1 MKTKDFIKML
11 QDADPSGEAY
21 VRMSGGVPI
30 FAELKEGY
38 WDGPYSYIDE
48 DGKYITSTE
57 GTKVDIWTK
66 EPNDY
71 IWDDL
76 EWNSY
81 QEPEDGLF
89 EKLKSKFE
97 FRFGG
102 YAIPA
107 HRQERIDSFFKDLK
121 EELDDYI
128 SYKKA
133 SDQKYLDEVCEK
145 YKNGWKFLQKKEGK
159 WKFYDWDILD
169 ENGKNQGANWA
180 TTGPILLSGKFEPTD
195 SDKYLEWKLK

>member
-11 QDADPSGEAY
+11 QEADPSGEAH

-48 DGKYITSTE
+48 NGKYVTSIE
-57 GTKVDIWTK
+57 GCKVDIWTK
-66 EPNDY
+66 EPHDY
-71 IWDDL
+71 IWDGL

-81 QEPEDGLF
+81 QEPEEGLF

-97 FRFGG
+97 FKFGG

-107 HRQERIDSFFKDLK
+107 HRQERIDGFFKNLK
-121 EELDDYI
+121 EELDNYI
-128 SYKKA
+128 SYKKE
-133 SDQKYLDEVCEK
+133 SDQKYLNEVCEK
-145 YKNGWKFLQKKEGK
+145 YKKGWRFLQRKDGK
-159 WKFYDWDILD
+159 MKFYDWDILN
-169 ENGKNQGANWA
+169 ENGKNEGANWA
-180 TTGPILLSGKFEPTD
+180 TTGPILLSGRFEPFE
-195 SDKYLEWKLK
+195 SEKYIEWKLK